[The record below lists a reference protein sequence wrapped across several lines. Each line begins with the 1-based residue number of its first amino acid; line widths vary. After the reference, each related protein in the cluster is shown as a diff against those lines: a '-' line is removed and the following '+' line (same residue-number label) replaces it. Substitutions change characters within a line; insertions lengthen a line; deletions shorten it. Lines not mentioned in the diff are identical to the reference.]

1 MDWITNT
8 TALVSLITGL
18 MGLLTAAV
26 TAYISIKKVIKANK
40 EKSLK
45 EIWSLIMELAD
56 AAILEAERSGLNGLA
71 KKDMVINCVN
81 VSAKVAGIDITP
93 FTEQL
98 SLYIDSCVGF
108 ANTFNKKENN

>member
-8 TALVSLITGL
+8 TALISLITGL
-18 MGLLTAAV
+18 IGLLTAAA
-26 TAYISIKKVIKANK
+26 TAYVSIKKVIKANK

-45 EIWSLIMELAD
+45 EIWSLIMGFAD
-56 AAILEAERSGLNGLA
+56 AAILEAEQSNLKGLA
-71 KKDMVINCVN
+71 KKDMVINCIN

-98 SLYIDSCVGF
+98 SLYIDDCVDF
-108 ANTFNKKENN
+108 ANTFNKKENK